1 MHILIHLFIVA
12 YSQSFNNPWVSIF
25 IYLITEHFLK
35 ILYAPGY
42 TSKAE
47 YD

>member
-12 YSQSFNNPWVSIF
+12 SSQSFSNPWMSIF

-35 ILYAPGY
+35 IVYAPGY
-42 TSKAE
+42 TSKAK